1 MAHGH
6 YCVFIDRIGGR
17 VLAGKIL
24 KGGGFGLVGN
34 MVVGL
39 VGAIVGGFV
48 FRFVGV
54 QTSSMI
60 GELVTA
66 TVGALLFL
74 FVLGLIKK

>member
-1 MAHGH
+1 MGIIA
-6 YCVFIDRIGGR
+6 FLLIGLVAGF
-17 VLAGKIL
+17 LAGKIL

-34 MVVGL
+34 MIVGL

-54 QTSSMI
+54 QTTSMI

>member
-1 MAHGH
+1 MGIIA
-6 YCVFIDRIGGR
+6 FLLIGLVAGF
-17 VLAGKIL
+17 LAGKIL